1 MNLTEFKQNIILEL
15 KKKLP
20 TSSTISIQTIQKLN
34 NTSFD
39 AVVIQEEGVH
49 ACPAIY
55 LESFYLSYQN
65 GTPLGD
71 ICQELFQ
78 CYQQSKCSNNIDTGF
93 FLDFQQVKKH
103 LTFRIIHRASN
114 QKMLSSIPYL
124 PFLDLAIVFY
134 YVFQSKNEEYAS
146 IQINQSHLDVWHIS
160 TQDLLS
166 CAVSNTPKLFPEFWI
181 PLSKIVTEFFPS
193 LQEGEAEETSPVYVA
208 TNKARLY
215 GASVILYPDFLGKI
229 AAWLD
234 SDLYLLPSSIH
245 EVLLLP
251 KSYVSNP
258 DTLNTMI
265 REVNASA
272 VAPVDFLSDH
282 YYFYSR
288 ETNLISSPF

>member
-15 KKKLP
+15 EKRLP
-20 TSSTISIQTIQKLN
+20 TSTTISIETIQKLN

-39 AVVIQEEGVH
+39 AVIIQDEGAS

-65 GTPLGD
+65 GTPFHD
-71 ICQELFQ
+71 ICQKLFQ
-78 CYQQSKCSNNIDTGF
+78 CYQQSRCSHPINTDF
-93 FLDFQQVKKH
+93 FLDFEQVKEH

-114 QKMLSSIPYL
+114 EKMLSSIPYL

-134 YVFQSKNEEYAS
+134 YVFRSKKEEYAN
-146 IQINQSHLDVWHIS
+146 IQIHQSHLDLWHIS
-160 TQDLLS
+160 TQDLLT
-166 CAVSNTPKLFPEFWI
+166 CAVHNTPKLFPELWL

-193 LQEGEAEETSPVYVA
+193 LQEGETEDAPPVYVA
-208 TNKARLY
+208 TNKAKLY

-229 AAWLD
+229 AERLE

-258 DTLNTMI
+258 DTLNTMM

-272 VAPVDFLSDH
+272 VAPIDFLSDH
-282 YYFYSR
+282 YYVYSR